1 MLRDLAAFV
10 LIAGLSLFGQ
20 ASKGPWWNGQTI
32 KDLNLN
38 ADQTRQMRETVR
50 EYRPRLQ
57 ELRASVQ
64 KAEQDLENVFNAD
77 TIDNQKANEAIDHL
91 VAARSELSRTLAQ
104 MGVKLRAVLTLPQW
118 QEVQKRFAARMAAK
132 QAPPTN

>member
-1 MLRDLAAFV
+1 MRRVLAACIV
-10 LIAGLSLFGQ
+10 LAGLSLYGQ
-20 ASKGPWWNGQTI
+20 ASRGPWWNGQTI
-32 KDLNLN
+32 KELNLN
-38 ADQTRQMRETVR
+38 ADQMRQMRETVR

-91 VAARSELSRTLAQ
+91 VAARSDLSRTLAQ
-104 MGVKLRAVLTLPQW
+104 MGLKLRAILTLPQW
-118 QEVQKRFAARMAAK
+118 QDVQKRFAARAAAK

>member
-1 MLRDLAAFV
+1 MRRVLAVCVV
-10 LIAGLSLFGQ
+10 LAGVSLFGQ

-32 KDLNLN
+32 KELNLN
-38 ADQTRQMRETVR
+38 ADQMRLMRETVR

-91 VAARSELSRTLAQ
+91 VAARSDLSRTLAQ
-104 MGVKLRAVLTLPQW
+104 MGLKLRTVLTLQQW
-118 QEVQKRFAARMAAK
+118 EEVQKRFAARAAAK
-132 QAPPTN
+132 QTPPTN

>member
-50 EYRPRLQ
+50 EYLPRLQ

>member
-1 MLRDLAAFV
+1 MRRVLAVCVV
-10 LIAGLSLFGQ
+10 LAGVSLFGQ

-32 KDLNLN
+32 KELNLN
-38 ADQTRQMRETVR
+38 ADQMRQMRETVR

-91 VAARSELSRTLAQ
+91 VAARSDLSRTLAQ
-104 MGVKLRAVLTLPQW
+104 MGLKLRTVLTLQQW
-118 QEVQKRFAARMAAK
+118 EEVQKRFAARAAAK
-132 QAPPTN
+132 QTPPTN

>member
-1 MLRDLAAFV
+1 MRRVLAACIV
-10 LIAGLSLFGQ
+10 LAGLSLYGQ

-32 KDLNLN
+32 KELNLN
-38 ADQTRQMRETVR
+38 ADQMRQMRETVR

-77 TIDNQKANEAIDHL
+77 TIDNQKASEAIDHL
-91 VAARSELSRTLAQ
+91 VAARSDLSRTLAQ
-104 MGVKLRAVLTLPQW
+104 MGLKLRAVLTLQQW
-118 QEVQKRFAARMAAK
+118 QEVQKRFAARAAAK
-132 QAPPTN
+132 QALPTN